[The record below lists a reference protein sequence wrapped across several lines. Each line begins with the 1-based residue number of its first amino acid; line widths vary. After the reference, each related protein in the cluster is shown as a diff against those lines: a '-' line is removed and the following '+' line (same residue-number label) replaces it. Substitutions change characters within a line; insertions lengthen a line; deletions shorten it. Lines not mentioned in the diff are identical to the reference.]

1 MFRKATRVATCII
14 AASVT
19 LGCFNVANVNAATTS
34 KKTSST
40 NVTQEKLPI
49 AGFSL
54 AVSST
59 LDGKDSNSIETPR
72 ESVKSA
78 AVVQTSD
85 KVIVYQNNDDKSQ
98 EVGKLYNNN
107 LVEIISNKKGWAK
120 VISRNLT
127 GYVKSDCLKSDKSLL
142 ESAAKK
148 TAKVK
153 TETLKLR
160 ENSSTDSRVISLLGI
175 NEVYVITNDSVTGWV
190 KINTPAGEGFVSAEF
205 VDVTKEYTYGETL
218 QEEKDRLQKE
228 AEAAAA
234 QKKAEEEAAAAEY
247 ARTHGNQAA
256 LSFAQQYVGNRYVWG
271 GTSVTNGIDCSG
283 YVMQVFAKYGVSL
296 PHSSAAIR
304 GYGKAVKAS
313 EMQPGDV
320 VCYEGHV
327 GIYAG
332 NGRLLSALNSR
343 KGITYCSVNYKPII
357 TVRRML

>member
-1 MFRKATRVATCII
+1 MFKKTTRVATCII

-19 LGCFNVANVNAATTS
+19 LGCLNLTSVNAATTS
-34 KKTSST
+34 KTTSTT
-40 NVTQEKLPI
+40 NVTQENLPI

-59 LDGKDSNSIETPR
+59 LDGKDNKGNETPR
-72 ESVKSA
+72 ESVKKS

-85 KVIVYQNNDDKSQ
+85 KVIVYTTNNEKSQ
-98 EVGKLYNNN
+98 EVGRLYNNN
-107 LVEIISNKKGWAK
+107 LVEVISNKKGWAK
-120 VISRNLT
+120 ISSRNLT
-127 GYVKSDCLKSDKSLL
+127 GYVKNDCLKKDKSLL
-142 ESAAKK
+142 ESAAKR

-160 ENSSTDSRVISLLGI
+160 ENSSTDSRIVSLLGI
-175 NEVYVITNDSVTGWV
+175 DEVYSVTDESVTGWV
-190 KINTPAGEGFVSAEF
+190 KINTPAGEGFVSNEF
-205 VDVTKEYTYGETL
+205 VDVTREYTYGETL
-218 QEEKDRLQKE
+218 QEEKDRLQRE
-228 AEAAAA
+228 AEEAAAR
-234 QKKAEEEAAAAEY
+234 KKAEEEAAAAEY

-271 GTSVTNGIDCSG
+271 GTSLTNGIDCSG

-304 GYGKAVKAS
+304 GYGKAVKTS

-320 VCYEGHV
+320 VCYQGHV